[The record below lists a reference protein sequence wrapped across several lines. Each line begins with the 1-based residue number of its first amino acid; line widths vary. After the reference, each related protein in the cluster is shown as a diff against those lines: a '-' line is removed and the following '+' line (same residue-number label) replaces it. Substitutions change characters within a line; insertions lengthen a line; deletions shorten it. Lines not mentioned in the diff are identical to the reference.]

1 MRSANLLHVALLAT
15 LAACSGSGGDDG
27 DAIDPNTSLDALTSE
42 GTPDTTLTHVF
53 LKPAPTAFE
62 HGRPGA
68 IRFIVIHDIEGS
80 ASAGINTFR
89 DHGAK
94 TSAHYIV
101 DSAGVIVQMVH
112 EHDVANHAGH
122 ALYNGY
128 GIGIEHA
135 GHSQR
140 SEYTDAEYRS
150 SAKLVADIAA
160 RNRIPI
166 DAQHIVGHS
175 QIPRVDEVL
184 PPCSRTSTI
193 CGGKSQH
200 DDPGPFWNWGKYM
213 DLVTA
218 AAQAIGYSGIGAPDP
233 MLAAAPPSTLA
244 LERVLPGANWITQCA
259 AHADGGDATTAMQSA
274 FRTMDDDPHAESR
287 YVQRAVDP
295 CGAPTGGVFPLVFHG
310 FAKAD
315 VAGFS
320 VHTCSHGTKQT
331 YAVGSE
337 VPCGAGTTCA
347 VASLVDA
354 TGTCP

>member
-1 MRSANLLHVALLAT
+1 MRTASLVHVAMLAT
-15 LAACSGSGGDDG
+15 LAACAADGADD
-27 DAIDPNTSLDALTSE
+27 PSTSEDALSTE
-42 GTPDTTLTHVF
+42 GTPDTALTRMF
-53 LKPAPTAFE
+53 LKPAPTSFE
-62 HGRPGA
+62 RGRPGA
-68 IRFIVIHDIEGS
+68 IRYIVIHDIEGP
-80 ASAGINTFR
+80 ASAGISTFR
-89 DHGAK
+89 EHDAK

-101 DSAGVIVQMVH
+101 DDAGAIVQMVH

-135 GHSQR
+135 GHSQHD
-140 SEYTDAEYRS
+140 EYTDAEYRG
-150 SAKLVADIAA
+150 SAKLVAEIAA

-166 DAQHIVGHS
+166 DALHIVGHS
-175 QIPRVDEVL
+175 QVPRVDEVL
-184 PPCSRTSTI
+184 APCSRTSTI

-213 DLVTA
+213 DLVKA
-218 AAQAIGYSGIGAPDP
+218 AAQAIGYSGDGAPDP
-233 MLAAAPPSTLA
+233 KLADAPASTLVLDHA
-244 LERVLPGANWITQCA
+244 LPGANWITQCA
-259 AHADGGDATTAMQSA
+259 ARGDGSDATNAMQSA

-295 CGAPTGGVFPLVFHG
+295 CGDPTGGVFPLVFRG
-310 FAKAD
+310 FAKSD
-315 VAGFS
+315 LQGFS
-320 VHTCSHGTKQT
+320 VHACNHGTKQT

-337 VPCGAGTTCA
+337 VACGAGTTCA

>member
-1 MRSANLLHVALLAT
+1 MRNANLVHVAMLAT
-15 LAACSGSGGDDG
+15 LAACSGAVADD
-27 DAIDPNTSLDALTSE
+27 PSTSEDALTSE
-42 GTPDTTLTHVF
+42 GTPDTTLTRMF
-53 LKPAPTAFE
+53 LKPAPTSFE
-62 HGRPGA
+62 RGRPGA
-68 IRFIVIHDIEGS
+68 IRYIVIHDIEGS
-80 ASAGINTFR
+80 ASSGINTFR
-89 DHGAK
+89 DHGAQ

-101 DSAGVIVQMVH
+101 DGAGSIVQMVH
-112 EHDVANHAGH
+112 EQDVANHAGH
-122 ALYNGY
+122 SLFNGY

-135 GHSQR
+135 GHSQHD
-140 SEYTDAEYRS
+140 EYTDAEYRS

-175 QIPRVDEVL
+175 QVPRVDEVL
-184 PPCSRTSTI
+184 VPCSRTSTI
-193 CGGKSQH
+193 CGGHSQH

-218 AAQAIGYSGIGAPDP
+218 AAQAIGYSGEGAPDP
-233 MLAAAPPSTLA
+233 KIAAAPPSTLA
-244 LERVLPGANWITQCA
+244 LDHALPGAYWITQCA
-259 AHADGGDATTAMQSA
+259 ARAEGGDDMNAMQSA

-295 CGAPTGGVFPLVFHG
+295 CGDPTRGVFPLVFHG

-315 VAGFS
+315 VSGFT
-320 VHTCSHGTKQT
+320 VHACSHGTKQT

-337 VPCGAGTTCA
+337 AACGASTTCA